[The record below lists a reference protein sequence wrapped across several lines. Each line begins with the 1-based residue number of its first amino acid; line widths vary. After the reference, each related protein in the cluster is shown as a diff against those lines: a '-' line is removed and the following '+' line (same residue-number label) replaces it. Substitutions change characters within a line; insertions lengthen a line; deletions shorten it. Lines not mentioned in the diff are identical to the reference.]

1 MRFDTVTVHLAEH
14 WLPALIN
21 GDYSGLEDG
30 EVAELEAWAAANPCD
45 HYSPGADLGFT
56 RDDVSGLLADCV
68 EVDLMTAIKED

>member
-1 MRFDTVTVHLAEH
+1 MRFDTVTAHIAEH

-21 GDYSGLEDG
+21 GDRSGLND
-30 EVAELEAWAAANPCD
+30 ADCTALDAWEASNPCD